1 MAQIKSYDTFQNVKD
16 HIKKGRILSKGAEL
30 TVSSAGAITVT
41 DSYHLVKGA
50 TDQDALTDI
59 LGGTQAGQVLV
70 LQNADDSKDVVV
82 THGAGKIVL
91 AGSANVTLDKPDDNI
106 TLIYTGS
113 KWLQIA
119 ATSIAND

>member
-30 TVSSAGAITVT
+30 TVSSAGSITVT

-59 LGGTQAGQVLV
+59 LGGTQACL
-70 LQNADDSKDVVV
+70 LYTSPSPRDLS
-82 THGAGKIVL
+82 TSRMPS
-91 AGSANVTLDKPDDNI
+91 SA
-106 TLIYTGS
+106 
-113 KWLQIA
+113 
-119 ATSIAND
+119 

>member
-30 TVSSAGAITVT
+30 TVSSAGSITVT

-59 LGGTQAGQVLV
+59 LGEPKQVRCLFCKTQTTVRML
-70 LQNADDSKDVVV
+70 
-82 THGAGKIVL
+82 
-91 AGSANVTLDKPDDNI
+91 
-106 TLIYTGS
+106 
-113 KWLQIA
+113 
-119 ATSIAND
+119 